1 MDTDLIARE
10 RLEEEIIRAMDR
22 ACAAE
27 VRWGVD
33 DCALWVADIV
43 RAATGHDPAASFR
56 GRYSD
61 RDGANAALGPLGLG
75 MAIRTAARARGW
87 KAIAPEHGQV
97 GDVGLT
103 ALPALIDGMVERRL
117 TTFICRTPGL
127 WIARGARGYAAVPSS
142 AIRFAWAVL

>member
-1 MDTDLIARE
+1 MDADLIARE

-33 DCALWVADIV
+33 DCALWVADII
-43 RAATGHDPAASFR
+43 RAALGFDPAARFR
-56 GRYSD
+56 GCYVD
-61 RDGANAALGPLGLG
+61 RAGAAAALGPLGLG
-75 MAIRTAARARGW
+75 MAIRAAAKAHGW
-87 KAIAPEHGQV
+87 KAIAPEQGQV

-103 ALPALIDGMVERRL
+103 ALPALIDGRIERRL
-117 TTFICRTPGL
+117 TTFICRTPGW
-127 WIARGARGYAAVPSS
+127 WIARGAHGYAALPSS